1 LAGAGRA
8 SFVDAVEAFGAIP
21 VDGGAPDTET
31 ALLLGAGLVRRLDA
45 VDPGVETSGGV
56 GRFGNWLGGIELWIM
71 AGSFDGDRDGPS
83 MSLYVLF
90 RDVGEPV
97 AGGDAL
103 MVTFEDGHER
113 WAREI
118 NPLKKSVSAL
128 NQRLRSDWRGSLQS
142 ITHGCFDSRRREDK
156 AYWAGALEGTC
167 LVETRS

>member
-1 LAGAGRA
+1 MVGAGRA
-8 SFVDAVEAFGAIP
+8 SFVDAVEAFGAVP

-31 ALLLGAGLVRRLDA
+31 AQLLGAGLVKRLDA
-45 VDPGVETSGGV
+45 MDPGVETNGGV
-56 GRFGNWLGGIELWIM
+56 GRFGNWLEGGIELWVM
-71 AGSFDGDRDGPS
+71 AGSFDSDRVGPS
-83 MSLYVLF
+83 MSSYVLF

-128 NQRLRSDWRGSLQS
+128 NQRLRSD
-142 ITHGCFDSRRREDK
+142 
-156 AYWAGALEGTC
+156 LEGITPEHNIWV
-167 LVETRS
+167 L